1 MTTDSNGRS
10 HAAAGTP
17 GGGQFQAEAPS
28 YDESVNLTSSPAAAA
43 EFAYDG
49 LTLRVSGGEAL
60 HDGEEHG
67 LSVDGVKASI
77 EGLRVSGAVI
87 DKTRPP
93 HSAFDTEM
101 AKVYG
106 YSANTHN
113 ARWLHLEGRTI
124 TTAIVYERK
133 DSNLTLSQAYQQV
146 AHQAS
151 LGQEL
156 DHGWAEESELPTGTN
171 TSRLRHES
179 TSLREGLTSV
189 AGEAGGGWLM
199 HGLDAEH
206 FGYNII
212 DTDR

>member
-17 GGGQFQAEAPS
+17 GGGQFQAEAPT
-28 YDESVNLTSSPAAAA
+28 YDERVSLTTQPGSS
-43 EFAYDG
+43 FNYDG
-49 LTLRVSGGEAL
+49 WTLRVSGGEAL
-60 HDGEEHG
+60 HDNEEHG
-67 LSVDGVKASI
+67 LSVDGVEASI
-77 EGLRVSGAVI
+77 DALRVSGAVL

-93 HSAFDTEM
+93 YDVFDTEM

-106 YSANTHN
+106 YRMNTHT

-124 TTAIVYERK
+124 TTAVVFERK
-133 DSNLTLSQAYQQV
+133 DSNLTLPQAYQQV

-156 DHGWAEESELPTGTN
+156 DNGWAEESELPAGTD

-179 TSLREGLTSV
+179 ASLREGLASV
-189 AGEAGGGWLM
+189 AGEAGAGWLM
-199 HGLDAEH
+199 HGLDAEQ
-206 FGYNII
+206 FGYNVINA
-212 DTDR
+212 DS